1 MTPHRAIALVFAL
14 HGAVAG
20 SLATRIPWVQDHL
33 SLSPA
38 VLGLVML
45 CQPIGAFI
53 AMPMASRLAYRVGG
67 RRATRVLIVVWCAML
82 ALPALAPAP
91 VWLFAV
97 FVLFGMAA
105 GTSDVVMNSQGV
117 VLERRLGRS
126 IIAGLHGMWCVG
138 SLVAGG
144 VGVLAAQMG
153 VDARLH
159 LAAVAVVLV
168 GVAVA
173 AGRGLAR
180 DEVVEHAPVPR
191 RFALPS
197 KAILGV
203 GLVGFCGTFAEGAS
217 SNWAAVYVTEV
228 ASAGPGVAA
237 ATFTVFMVCMAGTR
251 LVGDWFVRRAGAVL
265 VVRAGGLVAV
275 AGGVLVVL
283 GRTPLVCMAGF
294 ALIGV
299 GVAVIVPLVFSAAA
313 HAGATPGEGVAGVA
327 TITYLSGLIAPA
339 VTGWA
344 AGALSYQAA
353 FALITGV
360 VVLMVLLA
368 GALRP
373 RRAAPPQERELLV
386 SAGSAG

>member
-1 MTPHRAIALVFAL
+1 MTPHRSIALVFAL

-20 SLATRIPWVQDHL
+20 SLSTRIPWLQDHL
-33 SLSPA
+33 ALTPA
-38 VLGLVML
+38 VLGLVLL

-53 AMPMASRLAYRVGG
+53 AMPMASRLAYRIGG
-67 RRATRVLIVVWCAML
+67 RRTTRVLIVVWCAIL

-91 VWLFAV
+91 IALFAV
-97 FVLFGMAA
+97 FVLYGMAA

-117 VLERRLGRS
+117 LLERRMGRS

-138 SLVAGG
+138 SLAAGG
-144 VGVLAAQMG
+144 IGVLAAQAG

-159 LAAVAVVLV
+159 LSVMAVVLT
-168 GVAVA
+168 GIAVM
-173 AGRGLAR
+173 AGRGLAE
-180 DEVVEHAPVPR
+180 DATGTNEVKPR

-197 KAILGV
+197 KAILAV

-217 SNWAAVYVTEV
+217 SNWAAVYVTKV

-237 ATFTVFMVCMAGTR
+237 ATFTVFMLCMAVTR
-251 LVGDWFVRRAGAVL
+251 LVGDWFVRRAGAVA
-265 VVRAGGLVAV
+265 VVRTGGAV
-275 AGGVLVVL
+275 AAGGGVLVVL
-283 GRTPLVCMAGF
+283 GRTPWVCMAGF

-299 GVAVIVPLVFSAAA
+299 GVAVIVPLVFAAA
-313 HAGATPGEGVAGVA
+313 GRAGTTPGEGVAGVA

-353 FALITGV
+353 FAMITGV
-360 VVLMVLLA
+360 VVVMVLLA

-373 RRAAPPQERELLV
+373 KVVAEERELV
-386 SAGSAG
+386 SVGSAG